1 MALTTAERNRR
12 KRERKKREREERRRL
27 EEEEAKELAA
37 ADPRRPEEE
46 VEVEYVAE
54 ELVLP
59 PTSVSGASGEVINGE
74 AGVKVEGEMG
84 EGGGDDEGIAAV
96 LRRFQSRSSVT
107 VTDDEA
113 GGKDGDGAATDGEE
127 EGGGG
132 DDDDEGAPSASS
144 RRLRE
149 AKRPTIA
156 ELKNRVA
163 RSDLVEAHDVTAPD
177 PDFLLQLKSVPGT
190 VPVPR
195 HWGRKRKYLQGKVGG
210 SVHFGPVSVSDRCS
224 HARGTHPIMCFVS
237 SLPPSLFS
245 LSLLSLSLSLCA
257 CDFRLLRAARGR
269 EAPVPAS
276 GLHHR
281 DGHQRGPRRRG
292 RRSGQDVSQAEEPCP
307 RLREGGDGH

>member
-1 MALTTAERNRR
+1 MLCDHGPGARVSKKVLLFTNRDDP
-12 KRERKKREREERRRL
+12 
-27 EEEEAKELAA
+27 LAPGE
-37 ADPRRPEEE
+37 DGR
-46 VEVEYVAE
+46 
-54 ELVLP
+54 ELVAQWREYRNVHGIDVVLLP
-59 PTSVSGASGEVINGE
+59 LPRTTTTTTTTLR
-74 AGVKVEGEMG
+74 EGG
-84 EGGGDDEGIAAV
+84 EGGG
-96 LRRFQSRSSVT
+96 
-107 VTDDEA
+107 
-113 GGKDGDGAATDGEE
+113 GGD
-127 EGGGG
+127 

-237 SLPPSLFS
+237 SLPPSLPLLSLSSFS
-245 LSLLSLSLSLCA
+245 LSLSMC
-257 CDFRLLRAARGR
+257 
-269 EAPVPAS
+269 V
-276 GLHHR
+276 
-281 DGHQRGPRRRG
+281 
-292 RRSGQDVSQAEEPCP
+292 
-307 RLREGGDGH
+307 